1 MEGTRFGR
9 LVVSKLHSRDANY
22 NKRWECACDCGNT
35 TVVLGDKLK
44 TGNTKSCG
52 CLAKETREALIR
64 KADEER
70 RDYTRN
76 SWTAMLGRCHNP
88 KYPSY
93 SRYGEKGITVCE
105 RWRFGEEGKT
115 GWECFFE
122 DMGPKPT
129 GHSIDRIDNDKGYFL
144 ANCRWADKFQQAN
157 NRKKKQLHYA

>member
-1 MEGTRFGR
+1 MENNRYGFLT
-9 LVVSKLHSRDANY
+9 VVKLHSKDANY
-22 NKRWECACDCGNT
+22 NKRWLCKCDCGNT

-52 CLAKETREALIR
+52 CYGKKVKEAAMK

-70 RDYTRN
+70 RLYTKR

-93 SRYGEKGITVCE
+93 IRYGAKGIAVCD
-105 RWRFGEEGKT
+105 RWRFGENGKT
-115 GWECFFE
+115 GWLCFFE

-129 GHSIDRIDNDKGYFL
+129 GCSIDRIDGTKGYTPD
-144 ANCRWADKFQQAN
+144 NCRWATKTEQARN
-157 NRKKKQLHYA
+157 KLPRT